1 MVYYTTYYIVY
12 GIQYSTPTQK
22 QKNSYEYGKISQW
35 KSKRIS
41 LLKKSY
47 DYKVIGNRD
56 YNMLTSFRTQNT
68 IFRDYSELQ
77 SFKVYM

>member
-1 MVYYTTYYIVY
+1 MEEHEDFTF
-12 GIQYSTPTQK
+12 Q
-22 QKNSYEYGKISQW
+22 
-35 KSKRIS
+35 
-41 LLKKSY
+41 KSY

-68 IFRDYSELQ
+68 IFRYYSELQ